1 MAIDKIIIENF
12 KAFKGQHIFDLK
24 ELNIFTGANNSGKS
38 TLIKAIS
45 LFSKGL
51 ENGDFPSIDL
61 FETNS
66 GTFKDLVN
74 RDSGAN
80 SFKIGFFIEL
90 GKDKLPFKV
99 MYEFVDGE
107 GSYKSSGSAQFH
119 RMVLKDTNDK
129 EHLVVQNAETYDDS
143 KTVNNHNE
151 SYPIKS
157 LMADNNPAQMF
168 VSIYVNTFNE
178 IIETISNEGYGDL
191 ICHFEKHKENDGYW
205 WSEHFIEDDFDYF
218 GIQELRIEDLIYDI
232 YKDEFRN
239 LGDYDIKKTLLFGDG
254 NEDDV
259 LMDYN
264 HLREK
269 LRYSDFIKKVYVDIF
284 DRIEKGLELFRTYNF
299 EHIFFQNYKERII
312 TKGKGFD
319 FLFSL
324 YKKKNDQSGFN
335 NFTKKA
341 LDIFKID
348 GYIELKIIRNAG
360 MEINLVTDLSKT
372 DDKISEERRKEK
384 REKETQVDVSQLAS
398 NAYLPSYFV
407 RNYSDTYKNNPR
419 QNIVELGKGM
429 VNLIMM
435 VIKIFHIIDKYQSD
449 KWKNKELAKLK
460 GNDNNNVA
468 PKLFLIEEP
477 EAFLHPD
484 WQTKLADFFAYCIN
498 YTKKGSAKIDTKFI
512 IETHSVYF
520 IQRLQ
525 LLVAQKELPKDSL
538 NVLFFNELME
548 KEKFYKMNLRDDGIF
563 IDEFGKGF
571 YDEIARNTIDLLNV
585 ENKN

>member
-90 GKDKLPFKV
+90 GKEKIPFKV

-119 RMVLKDTNDK
+119 RMILRDINDK

-143 KTVNNHNE
+143 KTENNHDEN
-151 SYPIKS
+151 YPIKS

-168 VSIYVNTFNE
+168 ISIYVNTFNE
-178 IIETISNEGYGDL
+178 IIKNISNKDYGDL
-191 ICHFEKHKENDGYW
+191 IYHFEKHKENDGYW
-205 WSEHFIEDDFDYF
+205 WSEHFSEEDFDYF
-218 GIQELRIEDLIYDI
+218 GIQELRIEDLIHDI
-232 YKDEFRN
+232 YQDEFYN
-239 LGDYDIKKTLLFGDG
+239 LGDYDIKEALLFG
-254 NEDDV
+254 NEDADEI
-259 LMDYN
+259 LSNYN
-264 HLREK
+264 LLRK
-269 LRYSDFIKKVYVDIF
+269 NLRYLDFIKEIYIGIF
-284 DRIEKGLELFRTYNF
+284 DEIEKGLESFRKFNF
-299 EHIFFQNYKERII
+299 EHVFFQNFSDRII
-312 TKGKGFD
+312 IKEKGFD
-319 FLFSL
+319 FIFSL
-324 YKKKNDQSGFN
+324 YKKKNDQSDFN

-341 LDIFKID
+341 LKTFNID
-348 GYIELKIIRNAG
+348 GYIELKTIRNAG
-360 MEINLVTDLSKT
+360 VEINLVTDLLKT
-372 DDKISEERRKEK
+372 DDKISEERQKKEK
-384 REKETQVDVSQLAS
+384 EKQTDVTKFIS
-398 NAYLPSYFV
+398 NNYFPSYFK
-407 RNYSDTYKNNPR
+407 RNYSDIYINNPR

-435 VIKIFHIIDKYQSD
+435 MIKIFHIIDKYQSD

-460 GNDNNNVA
+460 GNNNTVV

-484 WQTKLADFFAYCIN
+484 WQTKLADFFMYCIN
-498 YTKKGSAKIDTKFI
+498 YTKKGRAKIDTIFI

-538 NVLFFNELME
+538 NVLFFNDLKE

-563 IDEFGKGF
+563 IDTFGRGF

-585 ENKN
+585 QNQN